1 MTFSLLDGTTQMV
14 LMGILMY
21 VFLIGVPQL
30 IEKISQKKEKK
41 CLLYSNVLQYS

>member
-30 IEKISQKKEKK
+30 IEKITSKKEKK
-41 CLLYSNVLQYS
+41 CVLYSNVLQYS

>member
-14 LMGILMY
+14 LMGIFMY

-30 IEKISQKKEKK
+30 IERIALKKEKK
-41 CLLYSNVLQYS
+41 CVLYSNVLQYS

>member
-21 VFLIGVPQL
+21 VFLIAVPQML
-30 IEKISQKKEKK
+30 EKAEEKK
-41 CLLYSNVLQYS
+41 TKKCPLYSNVLQYS